1 MSIQFSQTLHNL
13 NLQNDANLPE
23 HAVRLSQLEQR
34 ESQLQTTLQAYAN
47 NQITTLIDG
56 APEALNTLNEIAAA
70 LDDDASLAANLNQSI
85 TDLRTDF
92 QAADTAINAE
102 IANQSDRSFQGDQA
116 LHARVDAEEITRAN
130 ADSTLQ
136 TNIDAEETARIAAV
150 SAEAAA
156 RTSDVATLN
165 TSISSV
171 RTDFTAAD
179 SQLQSNLDVE
189 VNTRTNEV
197 NSLAIS
203 ISSVR
208 NDFAAADTALQNS
221 LSQNVS
227 TLQAA
232 DQAEVQARQAEV
244 SRLEVEIANKID
256 SSNGVASGVLNTEH
270 IAVSPTSYV
279 YIGDKWR
286 IKAKAD
292 GSQLIFEYAVDGTGA
307 VNPSSASWVT
317 AIPFITSTV

>member
-1 MSIQFSQTLHNL
+1 MATLNTSISS
-13 NLQNDANLPE
+13 
-23 HAVRLSQLEQR
+23 VRTDFTAAD
-34 ESQLQTTLQAYAN
+34 SQLQ
-47 NQITTLIDG
+47 
-56 APEALNTLNEIAAA
+56 
-70 LDDDASLAANLNQSI
+70 SNL
-85 TDLRTDF
+85 
-92 QAADTAINAE
+92 
-102 IANQSDRSFQGDQA
+102 
-116 LHARVDAEEITRAN
+116 DAEVNTRTTEVNNLTNSINSVRNDFAA

-136 TNIDAEETARIAAV
+136 SNLNAEINAREAAV

-165 TSISSV
+165 TSISTV
-171 RTDFTAAD
+171 RTDLEVAD